1 MIHFRIALNP
11 RGQGRPR
18 AAKRGNF
25 IAVYKDA
32 MSRVHEDTIASLA
45 AQYRPASPLTGPL
58 RVKILVITSRP
69 LSANPISKATGQP
82 RGDLSRYWSAKK
94 PDVDNFEKAVL
105 DALQAFWVDD
115 CQVADLHAQK
125 VVAAWG
131 ESPGF
136 EIWID
141 AAGLEP
147 GGLADAVAL
156 ADEVM

>member
-1 MIHFRIALNP
+1 MIHFRIHLNP

-18 AAKRGNF
+18 AAKRGSF
-25 IAVYKDA
+25 IAIYKDTK
-32 MSRVHEDTIASLA
+32 SRTHEDTIASLA
-45 AQYRPASPLTGPL
+45 AQYRPESPLTGPL
-58 RVKILVITSRP
+58 RVKILVITPRAASV
-69 LSANPISKATGQP
+69 NPISKATGQP
-82 RGDLSRYWSAKK
+82 RGDLSRYWNAKK
-94 PDVDNFEKAVL
+94 PDADNYCKAVL

-115 CQVADLHAQK
+115 CQVVDLHAQK

-131 ESPGF
+131 ESAGL

-156 ADEVM
+156 AEAVM

>member
-1 MIHFRIALNP
+1 VIHFRIALNP

-69 LSANPISKATGQP
+69 LSAKN
-82 RGDLSRYWSAKK
+82 WSAKK